1 MHKVSALYT
10 MPTIL
15 NSLKPAANN
24 GTGKAASTAAAS
36 STTSSSTTSSAS
48 GLGSTFLNL
57 LSQELQHQDPTAP
70 MDSTAMVGQMI
81 SLNQLDQLINI
92 NQTISGSSTA
102 GTTTTGTTPGE
113 TPSSAAVVAA
123 NSSLASMFSPSSAA
137 AGTSQ
142 TLPFDPSTMMP
153 LNSGNSGAVA
163 ASINSSIN
171 AASMG
176 LSGNTNN
183 TSGGK

>member
-15 NSLKPAANN
+15 NSLKPAASN
-24 GTGKAASTAAAS
+24 GTSKAASTATTNSTTGTS
-36 STTSSSTTSSAS
+36 STTT
-48 GLGSTFLNL
+48 GLGSTFLTL

-81 SLNQLDQLINI
+81 SLNQLNELITI
-92 NQTISGSSTA
+92 NQTLSGSST
-102 GTTTTGTTPGE
+102 TETKTGE
-113 TPSSAAVVAA
+113 TPGVASGSAAIVAA
-123 NSSLASMFSPSSAA
+123 NSSLANMLSPSAAA

-153 LNSGNSGAVA
+153 VGSGDAGAVA
-163 ASINSSIN
+163 ATIKSSLN
-171 AASMG
+171 AATMG
-176 LSGNTNN
+176 LSGNINN
-183 TSGGK
+183 LSGGK